1 MIFAAYYGYHYS
13 PEAYAGGFGIAALGL
28 GVRAMYLHR
37 RTADVHRWHAVEGK
51 ITWSVVA
58 EKVKSSRNGA
68 YTAYSPEVRYTY
80 TIGPHQ
86 HEGTLIYFGSG
97 TWRES
102 DVEARRL
109 VDIYAPGTEVKV
121 YVNPTNVKETVL
133 EHGDNPAVRRAL
145 LQAVG
150 FAVGAVLIFLFR
162 APLR

>member
-1 MIFAAYYGYHYS
+1 MILTAYSRRYPPEVIAGVLAVFAV
-13 PEAYAGGFGIAALGL
+13 GL

-37 RTADVHRWHAVEGK
+37 RTLDVRRWRPADGK
-51 ITWSVVA
+51 VTWSVVA
-58 EKVKSSRNGA
+58 EKVKRSRNGP
-68 YTAYSPEVRYTY
+68 YTVYSPEVRYTY
-80 TIGPHQ
+80 AIGPHQ

-97 TWRES
+97 TWHKS

-109 VDIYAPGTEVKV
+109 VDIYTPGTEVRV

-133 EHGDNPAVRRAL
+133 ESGDNPEVRRAL

-150 FAVGAVLIFLFR
+150 CAVGAVLVFLFR